1 MKSTPLLADRVL
13 IRHHQTIRQSH
24 AYQTAEVSYG
34 IEIPCDNNEEAI
46 KAARIQAQNFVE
58 KALVRKMK
66 QQQEV
71 LYEIA
76 KANSGGK

>member
-1 MKSTPLLADRVL
+1 MKSNPSSKVI

-34 IEIPCDNNEEAI
+34 IEIPCDNNPEAMKI
-46 KAARIQAQNFVE
+46 ARKKAELFVE

-66 QQQEV
+66 QHQDV
-71 LYEIA
+71 LNEIA
-76 KANSGGK
+76 KTNAGGK